1 MAISIQVNNQRTENE
16 SMFGTVSGVDK
27 NRTGGKSIFVGNLNQ
42 IDPIEEKR
50 KQAQQ
55 KAFKV
60 VSDAWEN
67 DQKIDESIRK
77 RQEDFLEQADAK
89 AEAKTQLAVVEQN
102 MKDLQ
107 EAYGVED
114 DSAEQKDLLILEKY
128 YDTKNGVP
136 HEELT
141 EEESKRLV
149 ELFNQP
155 MTEYQKAALELNDQA
170 GMWRKEIENAK
181 SGMEDDIKDIK
192 SIERERLKS
201 HPMVDAQKEADG
213 ILAAADKEIL
223 GMLVQEGTDH
233 IDDKFEEE
241 QEKAK
246 EREEEE
252 KQEEERQEKIEEKR
266 AIQEALIEGTKEAV
280 QEAVVKARK
289 NDSDDLEMT
298 DMLSKAVEE
307 TASDGVGKSLDEIK
321 NSMKLLEADL
331 KGIKVDETV

>member
-16 SMFGTVSGVDK
+16 SMFGSVSGVDK
-27 NRTGGKSIFVGNLNQ
+27 NRTDGKSIFVGNLNQ
-42 IDPIEEKR
+42 KDPIEEKR

-60 VSDAWEN
+60 VSDAWAN

-77 RQEDFLEQADAK
+77 RQEDFSEQADAK
-89 AEAKTQLAVVEQN
+89 AEAKTKLAVAEQN

-136 HEELT
+136 HEALT
-141 EEESKRLV
+141 EEESNRLV
-149 ELFNQP
+149 ELLNQP

-170 GMWRKEIENAK
+170 GMWRKEIENAN

-201 HPMVDAQKEADG
+201 HPMVDAQKEA
-213 ILAAADKEIL
+213 
-223 GMLVQEGTDH
+223 
-233 IDDKFEEE
+233 
-241 QEKAK
+241 
-246 EREEEE
+246 
-252 KQEEERQEKIEEKR
+252 
-266 AIQEALIEGTKEAV
+266 V
-280 QEAVVKARK
+280 QEAVVKARN
-289 NDSDDLEMT
+289 NDSDDLEMNDALT
-298 DMLSKAVEE
+298 KITEE